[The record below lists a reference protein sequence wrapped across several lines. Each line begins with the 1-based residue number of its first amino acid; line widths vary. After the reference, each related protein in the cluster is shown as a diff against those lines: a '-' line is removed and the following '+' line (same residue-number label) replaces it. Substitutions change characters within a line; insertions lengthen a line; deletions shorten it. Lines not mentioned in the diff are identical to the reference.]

1 VNVSKTLLIVAFE
14 FPPSNGASVPR
25 IESFY
30 RYLKKWGWKVIV
42 LTAKPHAYANIDNSY
57 TDNSDDLV
65 YRATALDVQRQ
76 LSFQGKYLEI
86 MATPD
91 RWGLTWIPSAIM
103 KGRQLV
109 KKYQPDVIWSS
120 SPIPST
126 HYIANKLATKAA
138 IPWVADYRDPFHYM
152 NGSAGK
158 WLDKFHKPIDQTTL
172 KNASHLTFA
181 TSAVKDLYVQK
192 NKATISEKS
201 TVIENGYD
209 EANFEKLQ
217 TLKDKTTPFSDKK
230 FSLYYSGVLYSN
242 GRDPVPVF
250 EAISMLHKQQIINN
264 DNFELIF
271 QGAGNGDDFNSLI
284 VELGIQNMVK
294 FIKPVPFLNA
304 LNNMINASALLLIQD
319 KRFNKQIPGKIYEY
333 LRTNKPLLV
342 KADSMGETYK
352 LATQFQ
358 NVQVGN
364 TTEEI
369 QLSILTLLQTRNATV
384 QRNLDSYNREGKAQI
399 LDKLLYSLLKD
410 KNISTSSL
418 V

>member
-1 VNVSKTLLIVAFE
+1 VSKTLLMVAFE

-42 LTAKPHAYANIDNSY
+42 LTAKPHAYVNIDNTY
-57 TDNSDDLV
+57 KDNTDDLI
-65 YRATALDVQRQ
+65 YRTIAFDVQRQ

-91 RWGLTWIPSAIM
+91 RWGLTWIPSAII

-158 WLDKFHKPIDQTTL
+158 WLDKFHKGIDQTTL

-181 TSAVKDLYVQK
+181 TSAVKDLYEQK
-192 NKATISEKS
+192 YQAIISAKS

-217 TLKDKTTPFSDKK
+217 TLKDKTTPFADKK
-230 FSLYYSGVLYSN
+230 FSLYYSGVLYPN
-242 GRDPVPVF
+242 GRDPIPIF
-250 EAISMLHKQQIINN
+250 EAISALQSQGIIYSH
-264 DNFELIF
+264 NFELIF
-271 QGAGNGDDFNSLI
+271 QGAGDGEEFADKINQLKLNKI
-284 VELGIQNMVK
+284 VK
-294 FIKPVPFLNA
+294 FIEPVSFLKA
-304 LNNMINASALLLIQD
+304 LNNMTQASALLLIQD
-319 KRFNKQIPGKIYEY
+319 SRFNKQIPGKIYEY
-333 LRTNKPLLV
+333 LRTQKPLLV
-342 KADSMGETYK
+342 KADPKGETAK
-352 LATQFQ
+352 LAIQFQ
-358 NVQVGN
+358 
-364 TTEEI
+364 
-369 QLSILTLLQTRNATV
+369 TV
-384 QRNLDSYNREGKAQI
+384 EVVYETNE
-399 LDKLLYSLLKD
+399 
-410 KNISTSSL
+410 ISTSL
-418 V
+418 AKLIEAKTGNKEDKINRKLDDHNREIKAKALLNIINKLT

>member
-1 VNVSKTLLIVAFE
+1 MSKTILMIAFE

-30 RYLKKWGWKVIV
+30 RYLKAWGWKVIV
-42 LTAKPHAYANIDNSY
+42 LTAKPHAYVNKDNTY
-57 TDNSDDLV
+57 TDSTDDLIF
-65 YRATALDVQRQ
+65 RTTALDVQRQ
-76 LSFQGKYLEI
+76 LSFKGKYLEV

-103 KGRQLV
+103 KGHKLI

-126 HYIANKLATKAA
+126 HFIANKLAKKAN

-152 NGSAGK
+152 NGTAGK
-158 WLDKFHKPIDQTTL
+158 WLDKFHKRIDQTTL
-172 KNASHLTFA
+172 NNASHITFA
-181 TSAVKDLYVQK
+181 TSAVRDLYEQQYQEVITKK
-192 NKATISEKS
+192 N

-209 EANFEKLQ
+209 EANFEKLT
-217 TLKDKTTPFSDKK
+217 TLKNKATPFSEQK
-230 FSLYYSGVLYSN
+230 FSLYYSGVLYAN

-250 EAISMLHKQQIINN
+250 KALSALKTLGHISN
-264 DNFELIF
+264 DDFELVF
-271 QGAGNGDDFNSLI
+271 QGTGNGEDFNDLI
-284 VELGIQNMVK
+284 SELNIQNMVK
-294 FIKPVPFLNA
+294 FISPVPFLNA
-304 LNNMINASALLLIQD
+304 LNNMTNADALLLIQD

-342 KADSMGETYK
+342 KADTNGETYK

-369 QLSILTLLQTRNATV
+369 QSSVLTLILKDKIISE
-384 QRNLDSYNREGKAQI
+384 RNLDNYNRKGKAKILESILIKQI
-399 LDKLLYSLLKD
+399 
-410 KNISTSSL
+410 T
-418 V
+418 